1 VIEVDEDSDGSRSK
15 EGVDNVNNNVD

>member
-1 VIEVDEDSDGSRSK
+1 VIEVDEDSDESRSK